1 MQAEIASRAVVL
13 VIEDDPWTRAVE
25 TSLLADEGYTVVE
38 AASGEE
44 GLRLVRQRPPD
55 VILLDLG
62 LPARSGLD
70 VLDLLRGDPATREI
84 PVVVVSAYALLV
96 DDASGPGRLAT
107 VQKPFDVADLLAQVD
122 RAVES
127 RQRAVPP
134 GTAPAVVGAS

>member
-1 MQAEIASRAVVL
+1 MQAEIADRAMVL

-25 TSLLADEGYTVVE
+25 TSLLADEGYAVVE

-44 GLRLVRQRPPD
+44 GLRLVKQRPPD

-70 VLDLLRGDPATREI
+70 VLDVLREDPATRHI

-96 DDASGPGRLAT
+96 EDASAPGSLVT
-107 VQKPFDVADLLAQVD
+107 VQKPFDIADLLAQVH
-122 RAVES
+122 RAVQS
-127 RQRAVPP
+127 RKDPCPP
-134 GTAPAVVGAS
+134 GAMPAVVRAG